1 MARGSGIG
9 QDELRRA
16 NLSAV
21 LSRVHASGPTSRA
34 ALTAELGL
42 NRSTI
47 GDLTA
52 QLDAL
57 GLVSE
62 MRPTHEPWRAAG
74 RRTSSCRA
82 QDVTVVAVALDVDRI
97 VSALVGLGG
106 VVLERRERLHQRG
119 GHDVERRRRV
129 GAPRRSQE
137 LVGLPAAERCL
148 GVGVSVPGVV
158 RADDG
163 LVRFAPNLGWVD
175 EPFTEMLQREL
186 DLPLLTGND
195 ANLGVF
201 AEHLRGAA
209 VGVNDVA
216 YLSGSVGIGGGF
228 LVDGQPLRG
237 SGGYAGEIGHL
248 LVDSGGQR
256 RAAAARAGAGRRR
269 SARTTCSR
277 RPGGCPAGARGGGRG
292 DRRGGGGDARAAAAL
307 DEVAELDRRRAARD
321 RQHLQ
326 PRGDRA
332 RAACWPRSGWTGTTW
347 SMRSMSSAGPTA
359 LLEQVRVMP
368 AGLGEDSSLIGAAEM
383 AFEPAAR
390 RPAQRRP
397 AGGRRHRLA
406 GGLRRRGS
414 TPS

>member
-9 QDELRRA
+9 QDELRRV

-62 MRPTHEPWRAAG
+62 MRPTQSRGAG
-74 RRTSSCRA
+74 RPSHLVVPR

-106 VVLERRERLHQRG
+106 VVIERRERLHQRG
-119 GHDVERRRRV
+119 GHDASAVAVSVAQAIR
-129 GAPRRSQE
+129 E
-137 LVGLPAAERCL
+137 LVSLPTATRCL

-175 EPFTEMLQREL
+175 EPFSEMLQREV
-186 DLPLLTGND
+186 DLPLQTGND

-209 VGVNDVA
+209 VGVSDVA

-228 LVDGQPLRG
+228 LVGGLPLRG

-248 LVDSGGQR
+248 LVDSNGVECRCGAYGCWETRVGENHLLEAAGRLPGGGPSAVAQVIAASAAGDH
-256 RAAAARAGAGRRR
+256 RAA
-269 SARTTCSR
+269 S
-277 RPGGCPAGARGGGRG
+277 
-292 DRRGGGGDARAAAAL
+292 AL
-307 DEVAELDRRRAARD
+307 DEVA
-321 RQHLQ
+321 Q
-326 PRGDRA
+326 
-332 RAACWPRSGWTGTTW
+332 WTGIGLRAIVNIFNPEAIVMGGVLGQVWLARQRLVMTTMA
-347 SMRSMSSAGPTA
+347 SRGPAA
-359 LLEQVRVMP
+359 LLEQVRVLP

-383 AFEPAAR
+383 GF
-390 RPAQRRP
+390 
-397 AGGRRHRLA
+397 GRLLA
-406 GGLRRRGS
+406 DPLS
-414 TPS
+414 VALPDAHTA

>member
-9 QDELRRA
+9 QDELRRV

-62 MRPTHEPWRAAG
+62 RRPTQSRGAG
-74 RRTSSCRA
+74 RPSHLVVPR

-119 GHDVERRRRV
+119 GHDAKAVV
-129 GAPRRSQE
+129 VSVAQAIAE
-137 LVGLPAAERCL
+137 LVSLPAAARCL

-158 RADDG
+158 RSDDG

-175 EPFTEMLQREL
+175 EPFTALLQSEI
-186 DLPLLTGND
+186 DLPLRTGND

-228 LVDGQPLRG
+228 LVGGLPLRG

-248 LVDSGGQR
+248 LVQSDGVLCR
-256 RAAAARAGAGRRR
+256 
-269 SARTTCSR
+269 C
-277 RPGGCPAGARGGGRG
+277 GARGCWETRVGENHLLEAAGRLP
-292 DRRGGGGDARAAAAL
+292 GGGPPAVAQVIASAAAGDVRAASAL
-307 DEVAELDRRRAARD
+307 DEVAHWIGIGLRGIANIFNPEAIVLGGVLAQVWLARH
-321 RQHLQ
+321 RVVSE
-326 PRGDRA
+326 A
-332 RAACWPRSGWTGTTW
+332 
-347 SMRSMSSAGPTA
+347 MSSGGPMA

-383 AFEPAAR
+383 AFEPLLTDPLSVGQLVAHTA
-390 RPAQRRP
+390 
-397 AGGRRHRLA
+397 
-406 GGLRRRGS
+406 
-414 TPS
+414 

>member
-9 QDELRRA
+9 QDELRRV

-62 MRPTHEPWRAAG
+62 MRPTQSRGAG
-74 RRTSSCRA
+74 RPSHLVVPR

-106 VVLERRERLHQRG
+106 VVLERREWLHQRG
-119 GHDVERRRRV
+119 GHDASAVAV
-129 GAPRRSQE
+129 SVAQAIDE
-137 LVGLPAAERCL
+137 LVRLPAAARCL

-175 EPFTEMLQREL
+175 EPFSQMLQREI
-186 DLPLLTGND
+186 DLPLQTGND

-216 YLSGSVGIGGGF
+216 YISGSVGIGGGF
-228 LVDGQPLRG
+228 LVGGLPLRG

-248 LVDSGGQR
+248 LVDSAGVECRCGAHGCWETRVGENHLLEAAGRLPGGGPSAVAQVIAAASAGDI
-256 RAAAARAGAGRRR
+256 RAAE
-269 SARTTCSR
+269 
-277 RPGGCPAGARGGGRG
+277 
-292 DRRGGGGDARAAAAL
+292 AL
-307 DEVAELDRRRAARD
+307 DEVA
-321 RQHLQ
+321 Q
-326 PRGDRA
+326 
-332 RAACWPRSGWTGTTW
+332 WTGIGLRAIVNIFNPEAIVMGGVLAQVWLARQRVVTATMA
-347 SMRSMSSAGPTA
+347 SGGPGA

-368 AGLGEDSSLIGAAEM
+368 AGLGEDSSLIGAAEL
-383 AFEPAAR
+383 AFE
-390 RPAQRRP
+390 
-397 AGGRRHRLA
+397 RLLA
-406 GGLRRRGS
+406 DPLS
-414 TPS
+414 VSQPDAHTA

>member
-9 QDELRRA
+9 QDELRRV

-62 MRPTHEPWRAAG
+62 MRPTQSRGAG
-74 RRTSSCRA
+74 RPSHLVVPR

-119 GHDVERRRRV
+119 GHDASAVAV
-129 GAPRRSQE
+129 SVAQAIDE
-137 LVGLPAAERCL
+137 LVRLPAAARCL

-175 EPFTEMLQREL
+175 EPFSQMLSREI
-186 DLPLLTGND
+186 DLPLQTGND

-228 LVDGQPLRG
+228 LVGGLPLRG

-248 LVDSGGQR
+248 LVDSNGVQCR
-256 RAAAARAGAGRRR
+256 
-269 SARTTCSR
+269 C
-277 RPGGCPAGARGGGRG
+277 GARGCWETRVGENHLLEAAGRLP
-292 DRRGGGGDARAAAAL
+292 GGGPPAVAQVIAAASAGDPRAAAAL
-307 DEVAELDRRRAARD
+307 DEVA
-321 RQHLQ
+321 Q
-326 PRGDRA
+326 
-332 RAACWPRSGWTGTTW
+332 WTGVGLRAIVNIFNPEAIVMGGVLAQVWLARQRVVTAT
-347 SMRSMSSAGPTA
+347 MAAGGPGA

-368 AGLGEDSSLIGAAEM
+368 AGLGEDSSLIGAAEL
-383 AFEPAAR
+383 AFER
-390 RPAQRRP
+390 V
-397 AGGRRHRLA
+397 LA
-406 GGLRRRGS
+406 DPLS
-414 TPS
+414 VSPPNAHTA

>member
-9 QDELRRA
+9 QDELRRV

-52 QLDAL
+52 QLEAL
-57 GLVSE
+57 ELVSE
-62 MRPTHEPWRAAG
+62 MRPTQSRGAG
-74 RRTSSCRA
+74 RPSHLVVPR

-119 GHDVERRRRV
+119 GHDVEAV
-129 GAPRRSQE
+129 VVSVAQTIQE
-137 LVGLPAAERCL
+137 MLALPAAARCL
-148 GVGVSVPGVV
+148 GVGASVPGIV
-158 RADDG
+158 RSDDG
-163 LVRFAPNLGWVD
+163 MVRFAPNLGWVD
-175 EPFTEMLQREL
+175 EPFTAMLQREI
-186 DLPLLTGND
+186 DLPLRTGND

-228 LVDGQPLRG
+228 LVGGLPLRG

-248 LVDSGGQR
+248 LVESDGAQCRCGALGCWETR
-256 RAAAARAGAGRRR
+256 VGENHLLAAAGRL
-269 SARTTCSR
+269 
-277 RPGGCPAGARGGGRG
+277 PGGGPPAVAQVIAAASA
-292 DRRGGGGDARAAAAL
+292 GDARAGTAL
-307 DEVAELDRRRAARD
+307 DEVG
-321 RQHLQ
+321 H
-326 PRGDRA
+326 
-332 RAACWPRSGWTGTTW
+332 WTGIGLRAIVNIFNPEAIVLGGVLGQVWLARQRVVTA
-347 SMRSMSSAGPTA
+347 SMSSRGPEA

-368 AGLGEDSSLIGAAEM
+368 AGLGEDSSLIGAAEL
-383 AFEPAAR
+383 AFERLLADPLS
-390 RPAQRRP
+390 
-397 AGGRRHRLA
+397 AGQLSA
-406 GGLRRRGS
+406 D
-414 TPS
+414 TA

>member
-9 QDELRRA
+9 QDELRRV

-34 ALTAELGL
+34 SLTAELGL

-62 MRPTHEPWRAAG
+62 MRPTQSRGAG
-74 RRTSSCRA
+74 RPSHLVVPR

-119 GHDVERRRRV
+119 GHGVAAV
-129 GAPRRSQE
+129 VVSVAQAIQE
-137 LVGLPAAERCL
+137 LVSLPNAARCL

-158 RADDG
+158 RSDDG

-175 EPFTEMLQREL
+175 EPFTGLLQREI
-186 DLPLLTGND
+186 DLPLRTGND

-228 LVDGQPLRG
+228 LVGGVPLRG

-248 LVDSGGQR
+248 LVENNGAPCRCGAQGCWETKVGENHLLEAAGRLPGGGPSAVAQVIS
-256 RAAAARAGAGRRR
+256 AAAAGDPRA
-269 SARTTCSR
+269 T
-277 RPGGCPAGARGGGRG
+277 
-292 DRRGGGGDARAAAAL
+292 AAL
-307 DEVAELDRRRAARD
+307 DEVA
-321 RQHLQ
+321 
-326 PRGDRA
+326 
-332 RAACWPRSGWTGTTW
+332 GWTGLGLRAIVNIFNPEAIVMGGVLGQVLLARHQLVAETMT
-347 SMRSMSSAGPTA
+347 SGGPAA

-383 AFEPAAR
+383 AFERLLADPLSISQPAADT
-390 RPAQRRP
+390 A
-397 AGGRRHRLA
+397 
-406 GGLRRRGS
+406 
-414 TPS
+414 

>member
-1 MARGSGIG
+1 MGRGSGIG
-9 QDELRRA
+9 QDELRRV
-16 NLSAV
+16 NLGAV
-21 LSRVHASGPTSRA
+21 MSRVHASGPTSRA

-52 QLDAL
+52 QLEAL

-62 MRPTHEPWRAAG
+62 MRPTQSRGAG
-74 RRTSSCRA
+74 RPSHLVVPR

-119 GHDVERRRRV
+119 GHDADAVV
-129 GAPRRSQE
+129 VSVAQSIHE
-137 LVGLPAAERCL
+137 LLALPAASRCL
-148 GVGVSVPGVV
+148 GVGVSVPGIV
-158 RADDG
+158 RSDDG

-175 EPFTEMLQREL
+175 EPFTEMLQRVI
-186 DLPLLTGND
+186 DLPLRTGND

-228 LVDGQPLRG
+228 LVGGLPLRG

-248 LVDSGGQR
+248 LVESNGAQCRCGALGCWETRVGENHLLEAAGRLPGGGPSAVAQVIGAS
-256 RAAAARAGAGRRR
+256 AAGDVRAG
-269 SARTTCSR
+269 
-277 RPGGCPAGARGGGRG
+277 
-292 DRRGGGGDARAAAAL
+292 AAL
-307 DEVAELDRRRAARD
+307 DEVAQWIGVGLRAIVNIFNPEAIVMGGVLAQVWLARQ
-321 RQHLQ
+321 RVITASMAS
-326 PRGDRA
+326 RG
-332 RAACWPRSGWTGTTW
+332 PE
-347 SMRSMSSAGPTA
+347 A

-368 AGLGEDSSLIGAAEM
+368 AGLGEDSSLIGAAEL
-383 AFEPAAR
+383 AFERLLADPLS
-390 RPAQRRP
+390 
-397 AGGRRHRLA
+397 AGQLSA
-406 GGLRRRGS
+406 NS
-414 TPS
+414 A